1 MSHVEKGVEAM
12 IRSIEQDYSL
22 ESLTNINKAALEFG
36 TAGNPAAAQRLLER
50 ALTIYEAHYATNT
63 LDFSVLLH
71 NLALQ
76 LEAQDDFDAAR
87 KLFMRALELREQR
100 LGHNNLELVGCL
112 DALGRL
118 SAKTDQSNDDR
129 LLARN
134 FFRRALSIRER
145 YNPADDLETADC
157 LLRLAATYDHI
168 IFGDD
173 QIAKLRYLKRAL
185 RIYEDRY
192 GQNSAEVAHI
202 LLGHLVLASL
212 PGNSSEVI
220 GYVNQAIGIFDKNC
234 KIQSIKKSL
243 RALYQDL
250 SILSSEVAA
259 TMRQRLDGIDKT
271 ILDGI

>member
-1 MSHVEKGVEAM
+1 MSHVEENVEAM

-22 ESLTNINKAALEFG
+22 ESLANINKAALEFG
-36 TAGNPAAAQRLLER
+36 TAGNPTAAQRLLER
-50 ALTIYEAHYATNT
+50 ALTIYEAHYGADT

-76 LEAQDDFDAAR
+76 LEAQDNFDAAR

-100 LGHNNLELVGCL
+100 LGHDNLELVGCL

-129 LLARN
+129 LLARSL
-134 FFRRALSIRER
+134 FRRALSIRES
-145 YNPADDLETADC
+145 YNSADDLETADC
-157 LLRLAATYDHI
+157 LRRLAATYDHI

-173 QIAKLRYLKRAL
+173 QIVKLRYLKRAL
-185 RIYEDRY
+185 YIYEDRY
-192 GQNSAEVAHI
+192 GENSPEVAHV
-202 LLGHLVLASL
+202 LLGHLILASL

-220 GYVNQAIGIFDKNC
+220 GYVDQAIAIFETNY
-234 KIQSIKKSL
+234 KIQSMKKTL

-250 SILSSEVAA
+250 SLLSSEVAA

-271 ILDGI
+271 ILHGI

>member
-234 KIQSIKKSL
+234 KTQSIKKSL